1 MSGFCHWFGVN
12 SVQTTGVIIEYN
24 PLHGGHIH
32 MLEETRRQLGAD
44 TAVIGVM
51 SGDFVQRGDF
61 AILRK
66 QARAR
71 AAVESGVDLVL
82 ELPLPWAVASAERFP
97 DGGVQVLQ
105 ATGLVTHLAFGSECG
120 EIEPLRCLAETLLS
134 KDLDALVKQELEAGV
149 SYAAARQR
157 AVERLTTSETAA
169 LLESANNVLGVEY
182 CKALLK
188 RNSDIEPLTVR
199 RSGSGHDAALREG
212 EHPSGSAI
220 RQLLRD
226 GDREAALDRMAP
238 AMRRVYEAEEAAG
251 RAPVLAETCQRAILA
266 HLRSMSGED
275 FAKLDEGREGLYNRL
290 YDAARSACSVEE
302 LLEAAK
308 TKRYAYA
315 RLRRMVLWAWL
326 GLVPAELP
334 AEVPYLRVL
343 AANETGRQLLS
354 RMKKTAALPILTK
367 PNHIRRLDAAAQELF
382 ELEARAADL
391 YALAYPDLSAA
402 AGGRAWREGP
412 EIL

>member
-1 MSGFCHWFGVN
+1 MN

-32 MLEETRRQLGAD
+32 MLEETRRMLGPE

-61 AILRK
+61 AIVRK

-82 ELPLPWAVASAERFP
+82 ELPLPWAAAPAERFAE
-97 DGGVQVLQ
+97 GGVQVLQ
-105 ATGLVTHLAFGSECG
+105 ATGIVTHLAFGSECG
-120 EIEPLRCLAETLLS
+120 EIAPLRRLAETLR
-134 KDLDALVKQELEAGV
+134 DERLDGLIREELTTGI
-149 SYAAARQR
+149 SFAAARQR
-157 AVERLTTSETAA
+157 AVEKLTSPEEAA

-188 RNSDIEPLTVR
+188 YGSTMEPVTVR
-199 RSGSGHDAALREG
+199 RRGSGHDEALREG
-212 EHPSGSAI
+212 EYPSGSAV
-220 RQLLRD
+220 RELLKGGKRD
-226 GDREAALDRMAP
+226 EGLALMAP
-238 AMRRVYEAEEAAG
+238 AMARAFETEAAAG
-251 RAPVLAETCQRAILA
+251 RAPVLAETCERAILA
-266 HLRSMSGED
+266 RLRSMSEAD
-275 FAKLDEGREGLYNRL
+275 FARLDEGREGLSNRL
-290 YDAARSACSVEE
+290 YAAARTAVSVEE

-326 GLVPAELP
+326 GLSPAELP
-334 AEVPYLRVL
+334 ETVPYLRVL

-367 PNHIRRLDAAAQELF
+367 PNHIRRLDEAAQNLF

-391 YALAYPDLSAA
+391 YALAYPELSAA
-402 AGGRAWREGP
+402 VGGRAWREGP